1 MRIAYVCA
9 DPGVPVF
16 GRKGCSVHV
25 QEMLRAML
33 RAGHTVQL
41 FARRFDGP
49 PPADL
54 AAVTVHPLPLL
65 PKGEV
70 EQRELSAYQ
79 QNGELAR
86 VLDGAG
92 PFDLIYERHA
102 LWSFGAMELAARAGT
117 PSVLE
122 VNAPLIE
129 EQRQHRALHH
139 EALAESAARE
149 AFQQARHIVAV
160 SPAVADYARS
170 LAPQHAA
177 IVVEPNGV
185 DVARFQRAAQ
195 PRPRTATDVTVGFV
209 GTLKPWHGVPL
220 LLEAFARLAG
230 GFPGARLL
238 IVGDGP
244 ERTAL
249 DEQAA
254 ALNIASRTEFT
265 GAVAPEA
272 IPALLAEMD
281 IAVAPYPRLDDF
293 YFSPLKV
300 LEYMAAGRAVV
311 ASRIGV
317 IPEWIEH
324 AHNGWLVAP
333 GDVGALTEALMLL
346 ASDPARRAQLG
357 AAAQASVTDRHDWS
371 SVWER
376 IYRRVQ
382 DHALVNSHAR

>member
-1 MRIAYVCA
+1 MRIAFVCA

-54 AAVTVHPLPLL
+54 AAVTVQVLPSL

-86 VLDGAG
+86 MLDGAG

-102 LWSFGAMELAARAGT
+102 LWSFGAMELAARRGV

-122 VNAPLIE
+122 VNAPLIG
-129 EQRQHRALHH
+129 EQRRHRALHH
-139 EALAESAARE
+139 VELAELASRE

-160 SPAVADYARS
+160 SPGVAEYARHRV
-170 LAPQHAA
+170 PQHAS
-177 IVVEPNGV
+177 IVVVPNGV
-185 DVARFQRAAQ
+185 NVERLRLAAQ
-195 PRPRTATDVTVGFV
+195 SRSPTAAAVTVGFV
-209 GTLKPWHGVPL
+209 GTLKPWHGVSF
-220 LLEAFARLAG
+220 LLEAFARLTVTSA
-230 GFPGARLL
+230 GARLL

-244 ERTAL
+244 ERAPL
-249 DEQAA
+249 QQQAA
-254 ALNIASRTEFT
+254 GLGIESYTQFT
-265 GAVAPEA
+265 GAVVPEH

-281 IAVAPYPRLDDF
+281 VAVAPYPQLDDF

-317 IPEWIEH
+317 IPDWIEH
-324 AHNGWLVAP
+324 THNGWLVAP
-333 GDVGALTEALMLL
+333 GEADDLTAALTLL
-346 ASDPARRAQLG
+346 AADPARRARLG
-357 AAAQASVTDRHDWS
+357 AAAQASVTARHDWS
-371 SVWER
+371 AVWDR
-376 IYRRVQ
+376 IFRRVQ
-382 DHALVNSHAR
+382 DHSLVSSIAG

>member
-33 RAGHTVQL
+33 RAGHTVQI
-41 FARRFDGP
+41 FARRLDGP

-54 AAVTVHPLPLL
+54 AAATVHLLPAL
-65 PKGEV
+65 PKGAI

-86 VLDGAG
+86 VLNAAG

-102 LWSFGAMELAARAGT
+102 LWSFGAMELAARAGI
-117 PSVLE
+117 PAVLE

-129 EQRQHRALHH
+129 EQRQHRALLHV
-139 EALAESAARE
+139 ELAESAARE
-149 AFQQARHIVAV
+149 AFQQAHHIVAV
-160 SPAVADYARS
+160 SPAVADYARRF
-170 LAPQHAA
+170 APHHAS

-185 DVARFQRAAQ
+185 NAARFQGAAR
-195 PRPRTATDVTVGFV
+195 RPHRTATDVTVGFV

-220 LLEAFARLAG
+220 LLAAIARLVA
-230 GFPGARLL
+230 GFPGVRLL

-244 ERTAL
+244 ERNSL
-249 DEQAA
+249 EEQAA
-254 ALNIASRTEFT
+254 DLDIAAHTQFT

-272 IPALLAEMD
+272 IPALVAEMD

-324 AHNGWLVAP
+324 AHNGWLVTP
-333 GDVGALTEALMLL
+333 GDVGALSEALLLL
-346 ASDPARRAQLG
+346 ASDPERRDRLG
-357 AAAQASVTDRHDWS
+357 AAAQASVTARHDWS
-371 SVWER
+371 SVWDR
-376 IYRRVQ
+376 IYCRVQ
-382 DHALVNSHAR
+382 DHALVNSQAG

>member
-9 DPGVPVF
+9 DPGVPAF

-33 RAGHTVQL
+33 RAGHTVQM
-41 FARRFDGP
+41 FARRLDGP

-54 AAVTVHPLPLL
+54 AAVNVHLL
-65 PKGEV
+65 PALPQGGV
-70 EQRELSAYQ
+70 EQRELGAYE
-79 QNGELAR
+79 QNGDLAR
-86 VLDGAG
+86 ALDAAG
-92 PFDLIYERHA
+92 PFELIYERHA
-102 LWSFGAMELAARAGT
+102 LWSFGAMELAARAGI

-139 EALAESAARE
+139 LELAESAARE

-160 SPAVADYARS
+160 SPPVADYARR

-185 DVARFQRAAQ
+185 DVARFQRVAQ
-195 PRPRTATDVTVGFV
+195 SRPPTTTGVTIGFV

-220 LLEAFARLAG
+220 LLEAFARLAA
-230 GFPGARLL
+230 GFPGVRLL

-249 DEQAA
+249 QKQAA
-254 ALNIASRTEFT
+254 DLGIASLTKFT
-265 GAVAPEA
+265 GAVDPAN
-272 IPALLAEMD
+272 ISALLVRMD
-281 IAVAPYPRLDDF
+281 LAVAPYPRLADF

-333 GDVGALTEALMLL
+333 GEVDDLAAALSLL
-346 ASDPARRAQLG
+346 ASDPARRDRLG
-357 AAAQASVTDRHDWS
+357 SAAQASVSARHDWS

-376 IYRRVQ
+376 IFRRVQ
-382 DHALVNSHAR
+382 DHALVNSHAG

>member
-1 MRIAYVCA
+1 MRLAYVCA

-33 RAGHTVQL
+33 RAGHTVEL
-41 FARRFDGP
+41 FARRLDGP

-54 AAVTVHPLPLL
+54 AAVIVHLL
-65 PKGEV
+65 PALPKDEV
-70 EQRELSAYQ
+70 EQRELSAYE
-79 QNGELAR
+79 QNGDLVRA
-86 VLDGAG
+86 LDDAG
-92 PFDLIYERHA
+92 SFDLIYERHA
-102 LWSFGAMELAARAGT
+102 LWSFGGMELAARAGI

-139 EALAESAARE
+139 VELAELAARE

-160 SPAVADYARS
+160 SPAVAEYARR
-170 LAPQHAA
+170 LAPRHAA

-185 DVARFQRAAQ
+185 AVARFQQAARS
-195 PRPRTATDVTVGFV
+195 RPSTATAVTVGFV
-209 GTLKPWHGVPL
+209 GTLKPWHGLSV
-220 LLEAFARLAG
+220 LLEAFARLGA
-230 GFPGARLL
+230 GFPEARLL

-244 ERTAL
+244 ERAAL
-249 DEQAA
+249 DQQAA
-254 ALNIASRTEFT
+254 ALGIASLTEFT
-265 GAVAPEA
+265 GAVDPEL

-281 IAVAPYPRLDDF
+281 VAVAPYPRLDDF

-311 ASRIGV
+311 ASRIGM

-324 AHNGWLVAP
+324 AGTGWLVTP
-333 GDVGALTEALMLL
+333 GDTDELTAALKLL
-346 ASDPARRAQLG
+346 ASDPARRDRFG
-357 AAAQASVTDRHDWS
+357 AAAQASVTVRHDWS

-376 IYRRVQ
+376 ILRRVQ
-382 DHALVNSHAR
+382 DHALVNSTAA

>member
-1 MRIAYVCA
+1 MRIAYACA

-16 GRKGCSVHV
+16 GRKGCSIHV

-33 RAGHTVQL
+33 RAGHTVHV
-41 FARRFDGP
+41 FARRLDGP

-54 AAVTVHPLPLL
+54 AAVTVHLL
-65 PKGEV
+65 PALPKDDV
-70 EQRELSAYQ
+70 EYRELSAYE
-79 QNGELAR
+79 QNGDLVRA
-86 VLDGAG
+86 LDDAG

-102 LWSFGAMELAARAGT
+102 LWSFGAMELAARAGI

-129 EQRQHRALHH
+129 EQCRHRTLHH
-139 EALAESAARE
+139 VELAELAARE

-160 SPAVADYARS
+160 SPAVADYARRVV
-170 LAPQHAA
+170 PQHAA

-185 DVARFQRAAQ
+185 DAARFQQAVPSRH
-195 PRPRTATDVTVGFV
+195 PTATTVTVGFV

-220 LLEAFARLAG
+220 LLEAFARVAA

-244 ERTAL
+244 ERATL
-249 DEQAA
+249 QQQAA
-254 ALNIASRTEFT
+254 ELGIAALTEFT
-265 GAVAPEA
+265 GAVDPANV
-272 IPALLAEMD
+272 PALLASMD
-281 IAVAPYPRLDDF
+281 LAVAPYPRLDDF

-324 AHNGWLVAP
+324 THNGWLVAP
-333 GDVGALTEALMLL
+333 GDLDALTEALSLL
-346 ASDPARRAQLG
+346 ASDPAQRARLG
-357 AAAQASVTDRHDWS
+357 AAAQASVTARHDWS

-376 IYRRVQ
+376 ILRRVQ
-382 DHALVNSHAR
+382 EHTLVNSPAA

>member
-16 GRKGCSVHV
+16 GRKGCSIHV

-33 RAGHTVQL
+33 RAGHTVHM
-41 FARRFDGP
+41 FARRLDGP

-54 AAVTVHPLPLL
+54 AAVTVHLLPAL

-70 EQRELSAYQ
+70 EQRELSAYE
-79 QNGELAR
+79 QNGDLVRALE
-86 VLDGAG
+86 DAG

-139 EALAESAARE
+139 LALAELAARE
-149 AFQQARHIVAV
+149 AFQRARHIVAV
-160 SPAVADYARS
+160 SPAVADYARRV
-170 LAPQHAA
+170 APQHSA

-185 DVARFQRAAQ
+185 DVARFQQAAQ
-195 PRPRTATDVTVGFV
+195 SRPRTTTAVTVGFV

-220 LLEAFARLAG
+220 LLEAFARLAA
-230 GFPGARLL
+230 GFPEARLL

-244 ERTAL
+244 ERAAL
-249 DEQAA
+249 DQQAA
-254 ALNIASRTEFT
+254 ALGIASLTEFT
-265 GAVAPEA
+265 GAVDPEL

-281 IAVAPYPRLDDF
+281 VAVAPYPRLDDF

-311 ASRIGV
+311 ASRTGM

-324 AHNGWLVAP
+324 TGTGWLVTP
-333 GDVGALTEALMLL
+333 GDTDELTAALKLL
-346 ASDPARRAQLG
+346 ASDPARRDRFG
-357 AAAQASVTDRHDWS
+357 AAAQASVTVRHDWS

-376 IYRRVQ
+376 ILRRVQ
-382 DHALVNSHAR
+382 DHALVNSTAA